1 MTDLSHLAWPFSR
14 AGDAIR
20 ALGRRGGLRVATA
33 NVVDPP
39 PGAAE
44 GAWIEAAAQ
53 IMGLEAESVQT
64 AYGEFESAIAGG
76 RLLLLKTDHG
86 WLALMS
92 GRRALGPDLRLHHV
106 RAADVRRAVCRTME
120 EPALEKIDRFLAGT
134 SVDPSRR
141 ERARQALLSAE
152 LAAQRLTWLQLRAPA
167 DGPLFESIRQAGVG
181 RRMVALA
188 AAHGAY
194 LLLWLT
200 AWWVIGAAVLQ
211 GHLDRGW
218 LLAWALLLLTLAPLR
233 VAALWQQG
241 LIAIRV
247 GGALKR
253 RLLAGSLRLDPEA
266 VLAEGAGRL
275 LGRVLEADAVESL
288 ALTGGFTGVVAIAE
302 LLSAVA
308 ILVACGSSWMALA
321 LLGWL
326 ALAGC
331 LGWTYFQRAR
341 SWTDVRL
348 AMTGSL
354 VERMVGHRT
363 RLAQESP
370 ASWHVSEDRE
380 LDRYLES
387 SEGRDRAEALL
398 ATLIPQGW
406 MLLGVALLAPVFLS
420 DSAGPGALAATLGGV
435 LLAYRA
441 FRRLAAAFWQL
452 VDAGIAWQQIRP
464 LMSAASEPR
473 LLGSPEYSAAPQAVA
488 GAVLDV
494 QDVFYRYPLRE
505 SPVLNH
511 CSLRVALG
519 DRILLDGPSGGGKST
534 LVSVLVGIRVPQAG
548 VMLAGGLDRPSVGE
562 RGWRRRVVAAP
573 QYHQNHVITGPLLFN
588 LLMGRPAPQT
598 PADAL
603 RAEREAV
610 DVCREMGLGNLLD
623 RMPGGVMQL
632 VGETGWQLSQGER
645 SRIFMARALLQD
657 ADLVVLDESFGALD
671 PETMQ
676 QTLDCVLKRARSV
689 LVVAHQ

>member
-1 MTDLSHLAWPFSR
+1 MTDLSRLAWPFSR

-20 ALGRRGGLRVATA
+20 ALGRRGGLRVAAA
-33 NVVDPP
+33 NLADPP
-39 PGAAE
+39 PGIAE

-53 IMGLEAESVQT
+53 LMDLEAEWVQT
-64 AYGEFESAIAGG
+64 AYGDFEATIAQG

-86 WLALMS
+86 WLALLS
-92 GRRALGPDLRLHHV
+92 GRRALAPDLRLYRV
-106 RAADVRRAVCRTME
+106 RAADVRKAVCRAME
-120 EPALEKIDRFLAGT
+120 DPALEKIDCFLAGT
-134 SVDPSRR
+134 AVDPSRR
-141 ERARQALLSAE
+141 ERARQALLRAE
-152 LAAQRLTWLQLRAPA
+152 LAAQSVTGLRLRAPA
-167 DGPLFESIRQAGVG
+167 DGPLIESIRQAGVG
-181 RRMVALA
+181 RRIAALA

-200 AWWVIGAAVLQ
+200 AWWVIGVAVLQ

-218 LLAWALLLLTLAPLR
+218 LLAWGLLLLTLAPLR

-241 LIAIRV
+241 LIALRV
-247 GGALKR
+247 GAVLKQ
-253 RLLAGSLRLDPEA
+253 RLLVGSLRLDPEA

-288 ALTGGFTGVVAIAE
+288 ALTGGFTGIVAIGE
-302 LLSAVA
+302 LLAALAV
-308 ILVACGSSWMALA
+308 LVACGSSWLALA
-321 LLGWL
+321 LLSWL

-331 LGWTYFQRAR
+331 LGWNYFHRAR

-348 AMTGSL
+348 AMTGAL

-370 ASWHVSEDRE
+370 ANWHEGEDRE
-380 LDRYLES
+380 LDGYLDS
-387 SEGRDRAEALL
+387 SQGRDRAEALL
-398 ATLIPQGW
+398 ATLMPQGW

-420 DSAGPGALAATLGGV
+420 DSAGPGALAAALGGV

-441 FRRLAAAFWQL
+441 FRRLAAAFWQM
-452 VDAGIAWQQIRP
+452 VDAGIAWEQVRP
-464 LMSAASEPR
+464 LMSAASAPR
-473 LLGSPEYSAAPQAVA
+473 LLGSPEFSAAPQALA

-511 CSLRVALG
+511 CSLRVAPG
-519 DRILLDGPSGGGKST
+519 DRILLNGPSGGGKST
-534 LVSVLVGIRVPQAG
+534 LVSVLAGIRVPQAG

-562 RGWRRRVVAAP
+562 RGWRRRIVAAP
-573 QYHQNHVITGPLLFN
+573 QFHQNHVITGPLLFN
-588 LLMGRPAPQT
+588 LLMGRPAPQA
-598 PADAL
+598 PADAE
-603 RAEREAV
+603 RAAREAV

-645 SRIFMARALLQD
+645 SRIFMARALLQG

-671 PETMQ
+671 PETMRM
-676 QTLDCVLKRARSV
+676 TLDCVLKRARSV